1 MKNINVTAKD
11 TGVKYTVDGNQ
22 VNLNTQ
28 SVVVLHIKREDIS
41 SYTRQG
47 NDLVL
52 KINDGSTVTLKNFFV
67 NDANG
72 HHSDLVLQDDDT
84 GALWWLEGAGTSDAH
99 YSLISDISGLLAAG
113 SSGGSIA
120 PWVMAGAALLGVGAM
135 IAGSSDKDHSSH
147 SSNDDTDS
155 DADSDSDSDSDADAD
170 SDSDTGPGVDP
181 LSAAKNITVTDDVA
195 LHTGSISNGG
205 LTNDA
210 TPTISGTAQAGTTV
224 TIYDGTTVVGK
235 VVVGADGKWSF
246 TLPTLSDGEHSLST
260 TVSDT
265 EGHTS
270 GHSPDF
276 VLTVDTTVAPVS
288 DLQVT
293 DDAEQHTGPL
303 TSGGLTNDAT
313 PALSGTAEAGS
324 TVTIYDGSTVL
335 GSVVADEDGHW
346 SFTPEPLGEGEHRF
360 STTVTDV
367 AGNTSGHSPDFVL
380 TVDITVAPVSD
391 LQVTD
396 DVAQHTGPLASGGLT
411 NDATPALSGT
421 AEAGSTV
428 TIFDKG
434 IQIGTA
440 VADEDGHW
448 SFTPDPLGEGEH
460 RFSTTVTDVAGNT
473 SGHSPDFV
481 LSVDTTVAPVSDL
494 QVTDD
499 VAQHTGPLTS
509 GGLTND
515 ATPALSGTA
524 EAGSTVTIYDGSTVL
539 GSVVADEDGHWSFTP
554 DPLGEGEHRFSTTVT
569 DVAGNTSG
577 HSPDFVLTVDT
588 TVAPVS
594 DLQVTDDAEQHTGPL
609 ASGGLT
615 NDATPALSGT
625 AEAGSTVTIFD
636 KGIQIGTA
644 VADED
649 GHWSFTPDPLGEG
662 EHRFST
668 TVTDVAGNTSGHSPD
683 FVLTVDTTV
692 VPVSD
697 LQVTDD
703 AEQHTGPLTSGGLT
717 NDATP
722 ALSGTAEAGSTV
734 TIFDKGIQIGT
745 AVADEDGHWSF
756 TPDPLGEGEHR

>member
-170 SDSDTGPGVDP
+170 SDADSDADADSDSDTGPGVDP

-224 TIYDGTTVVGK
+224 TIYDGTTVLGK

-246 TLPTLSDGEHSLST
+246 TLPKLSDGEHSLST

-276 VLTVDTTVAPVS
+276 VLTVDTTVVPVS

-293 DDAEQHTGPL
+293 DDVAQHTGPL

-380 TVDITVAPVSD
+380 T
-391 LQVTD
+391 
-396 DVAQHTGPLASGGLT
+396 
-411 NDATPALSGT
+411 
-421 AEAGSTV
+421 
-428 TIFDKG
+428 
-434 IQIGTA
+434 
-440 VADEDGHW
+440 
-448 SFTPDPLGEGEH
+448 
-460 RFSTTVTDVAGNT
+460 
-473 SGHSPDFV
+473 
-481 LSVDTTVAPVSDL
+481 
-494 QVTDD
+494 
-499 VAQHTGPLTS
+499 
-509 GGLTND
+509 
-515 ATPALSGTA
+515 
-524 EAGSTVTIYDGSTVL
+524 
-539 GSVVADEDGHWSFTP
+539 
-554 DPLGEGEHRFSTTVT
+554 
-569 DVAGNTSG
+569 
-577 HSPDFVLTVDT
+577 
-588 TVAPVS
+588 
-594 DLQVTDDAEQHTGPL
+594 
-609 ASGGLT
+609 
-615 NDATPALSGT
+615 
-625 AEAGSTVTIFD
+625 
-636 KGIQIGTA
+636 
-644 VADED
+644 
-649 GHWSFTPDPLGEG
+649 
-662 EHRFST
+662 
-668 TVTDVAGNTSGHSPD
+668 
-683 FVLTVDTTV
+683 
-692 VPVSD
+692 
-697 LQVTDD
+697 
-703 AEQHTGPLTSGGLT
+703 
-717 NDATP
+717 
-722 ALSGTAEAGSTV
+722 
-734 TIFDKGIQIGT
+734 
-745 AVADEDGHWSF
+745 
-756 TPDPLGEGEHR
+756 

>member
-41 SYTRQG
+41 SYARQG

-52 KINDGSTVTLKNFFV
+52 KINDGSTLTLKNFFV

-84 GALWWLEGAGTSDAH
+84 GALWWLDGAGTSDAH

-170 SDSDTGPGVDP
+170 ADSDSDTGPGVDP

-195 LHTGSISNGG
+195 LHTGSIPNGG

-224 TIYDGTTVVGK
+224 TIYDGTTVLGK

-246 TLPTLSDGEHSLST
+246 TLPKLSDGEHSLST

-288 DLQVT
+288 DLQM
-293 DDAEQHTGPL
+293 
-303 TSGGLTNDAT
+303 
-313 PALSGTAEAGS
+313 
-324 TVTIYDGSTVL
+324 
-335 GSVVADEDGHW
+335 
-346 SFTPEPLGEGEHRF
+346 
-360 STTVTDV
+360 
-367 AGNTSGHSPDFVL
+367 
-380 TVDITVAPVSD
+380 
-391 LQVTD
+391 TD

-411 NDATPALSGT
+411 NDVTPALSGT

-481 LSVDTTVAPVSDL
+481 LTVDTTVAPVSDL

-499 VAQHTGPLTS
+499 VAQHTGPLAS

-524 EAGSTVTIYDGSTVL
+524 EAGSTVTIFDKGIQIGT
-539 GSVVADEDGHWSFTP
+539 VVADEDGHWSFTP

-594 DLQVTDDAEQHTGPL
+594 DLQATDDVAQHTGPL

-692 VPVSD
+692 APVSD

-703 AEQHTGPLTSGGLT
+703 VAQHTGPLTSGGLT

-756 TPDPLGEGEHR
+756 TLDPLGEGEHRFSTTVTDVAGNTSGHSPDFVLTVDTDLLPVD